1 MAGLPLGPLRGL
13 LFRLPSRLLARQPP
27 ASSALQPAPP
37 LMTRSEILSR
47 YRHLRQISKE
57 QHEAVL
63 DIIAPDVVLDW
74 AKRIDLTQGKTVVSD
89 SEYEIALAEDL
100 AIYLPRLGRSHP
112 LDRYARTTGLAPGSD
127 EAVVL
132 AAMHQARFS
141 LWRVERD
148 HETTGLILRDLLRE
162 EETWLIDEA
171 MAKNAR
177 PGQEMAARLVDPD
190 RFAMTARVIVPII
203 PDLMTRPELME
214 EVFIR
219 APALRSLE
227 GKGLADDPRLA
238 IGIYHAAVATGV
250 MNFVRFKQ
258 K

>member
-1 MAGLPLGPLRGL
+1 MGDGRVAPI
-13 LFRLPSRLLARQPP
+13 SPP
-27 ASSALQPAPP
+27 EPP

-47 YRHLRQISKE
+47 YRHLRQISKQ

-89 SEYEIALAEDL
+89 SEPEFALVEDL

-112 LDRYARTTGLAPGSD
+112 LDRYARTAGLAPGSD
-127 EAVVL
+127 EAIVL
-132 AAMHQARFS
+132 AAMRHARFS
-141 LWRVERD
+141 LWRVERH

-162 EETWLIDEA
+162 EEIWLIDEA

-177 PGQEMAARLVDPD
+177 PGREIAARLVQPD
-190 RFAMTARVIVPII
+190 RFTMTARVIVPIN
-203 PDLMTRPELME
+203 PVLMTRPELME

-219 APALRSLE
+219 APALRSLQR
-227 GKGLADDPRLA
+227 KALAEDPHFA
-238 IGIYHAAVATGV
+238 IGVYRAAVATGA
-250 MNFVRFKQ
+250 MDFVRFKR

>member
-47 YRHLRQISKE
+47 YRRLRQISKE
-57 QHEAVL
+57 QHQAVL
-63 DIIAPDVVLDW
+63 DIIAPDVLLDW

-112 LDRYARTTGLAPGSD
+112 LDRYAQAARFAPGSD
-127 EAVVL
+127 QASVL
-132 AAMHQARFS
+132 EAMHHAHFS
-141 LWRVERD
+141 LWRVERH

-162 EETWLIDEA
+162 EEIWLIDEA

-177 PGQEMAARLVDPD
+177 PGQEMAARLVQPD

-214 EVFIR
+214 KCSPERLFCGASRERLLPTTRVLPSVSI
-219 APALRSLE
+219 APPWLRE
-227 GKGLADDPRLA
+227 
-238 IGIYHAAVATGV
+238 
-250 MNFVRFKQ
+250 Q
-258 K
+258 W